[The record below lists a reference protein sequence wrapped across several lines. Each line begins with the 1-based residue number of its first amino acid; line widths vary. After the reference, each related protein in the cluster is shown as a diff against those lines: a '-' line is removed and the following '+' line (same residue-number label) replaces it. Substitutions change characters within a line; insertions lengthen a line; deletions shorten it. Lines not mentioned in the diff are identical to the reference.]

1 MSGICISR
9 KKWSQRHLCFL
20 LLAWE
25 TGKLDMLPSIG
36 RWADRRLA
44 PHPLWQHVS
53 QLPTGIHRVIGRAG
67 CLRSVAFEWVA
78 SSKMDRLE
86 ESLMGGAAG
95 GAEIGGAMSWTAK
108 QVDGHVSNQKQGWN
122 QFRCGFCQGPWLAGQ
137 KQLMPYEA
145 WSDVLEM

>member
-9 KKWSQRHLCFL
+9 KRWSQRHLCLL

-44 PHPLWQHVS
+44 PHPLWQRVS

-78 SSKMDRLE
+78 SSRWTGWKRACWAELRAVLKWGVPCLRRLSRWMTMDRIK
-86 ESLMGGAAG
+86 S
-95 GAEIGGAMSWTAK
+95 K
-108 QVDGHVSNQKQGWN
+108 DGTSSGVAFARDHG
-122 QFRCGFCQGPWLAGQ
+122 WLAR
-137 KQLMPYEA
+137 
-145 WSDVLEM
+145 SS